1 MVIFKM
7 AVVDPTETPKN
18 LSNSFPQPGA
28 AVPICSFTL
37 IPIPISSLSPLT
49 SSDIH
54 LQILLIQSTVEI
66 TCFLFPWKNTSSE
79 FKFIPIPIPIPS
91 IKSPSSTLLPI
102 CSLQPIL
109 ANMPEF
115 AAAAESLPDPIL
127 FGKYEL
133 GKLLGCGAFAKVYHA
148 RNIATG
154 ESVAIKAVNKLKV
167 VNGGCSAHV
176 KREIAIMRRLRHP
189 HVVRLY
195 EVLATKTKIYFVM
208 EFARGGEL
216 FAKVS
221 KGRFSENLSRRYFQQ
236 LITAVGYCH
245 SRGIFHR
252 DLKPENLL
260 LDDNFD
266 LRVTDF
272 GLSALTDQIR
282 PDGLLHTL
290 CGTPA
295 YVAPEILAKKGYDG
309 AKVDV
314 WSCGIILYVLTAGYL
329 PFNDSNLM
337 AMYRKIYRGDFRCP
351 KWTSPDLRRFL
362 SRLLDTNPA
371 TRITVDEILR
381 DPWFSKGF
389 QDQEKLHLED
399 SASDLYGDVS
409 NSKCLNAFDLIS
421 FSPGFDLTGL
431 LNEPEISAGV
441 ERFVSAEPPEKIIGK
456 VEEVS
461 ESESAAA
468 VEKNGWGAKVE
479 SLDGAFVVIINIFRL
494 TEELVVVEIKKKEVD
509 QEFQIWKHKLRPQ
522 LDCLIYQTNT
532 A

>member
-1 MVIFKM
+1 MPAF
-7 AVVDPTETPKN
+7 DDNPP
-18 LSNSFPQPGA
+18 PRG
-28 AVPICSFTL
+28 
-37 IPIPISSLSPLT
+37 LT
-49 SSDIH
+49 RGD
-54 LQILLIQSTVEI
+54 
-66 TCFLFPWKNTSSE
+66 
-79 FKFIPIPIPIPS
+79 
-91 IKSPSSTLLPI
+91 
-102 CSLQPIL
+102 
-109 ANMPEF
+109 
-115 AAAAESLPDPIL
+115 SLPEGIL

-133 GKLLGCGAFAKVYHA
+133 GKLLGCGAFAKVYHG
-148 RNIATG
+148 RNVVTG
-154 ESVAIKAVNKLKV
+154 QSVAIKAVNKLKV
-167 VNGGCSAHV
+167 LKGGFTAHV

-189 HVVRLY
+189 NVVRLF

-208 EFARGGEL
+208 EFAKGGEL

-266 LRVTDF
+266 LRVSDF

-309 AKVDV
+309 AKIDV
-314 WSCGIILYVLTAGYL
+314 WSCGIILYVLTTGYL

-362 SRLLDTNPA
+362 SRLLDTNPE
-371 TRITVDEILR
+371 TRITVDEIYR
-381 DPWFSKGF
+381 DPWFVKGF
-389 QDQEKLHLED
+389 QEEKFQQLED
-399 SASDLYGDVS
+399 SPSELYGGV
-409 NSKCLNAFDLIS
+409 NNAKCLTAFDLIS

-431 LNEPEISAGV
+431 INETEFSSGV
-441 ERFVSAEPPEKIIGK
+441 ERFLSAESPEKIIVT
-456 VEEVS
+456 VEEITKS
-461 ESESAAA
+461 ENAV

-479 SLDGAFVVIINIFRL
+479 GMDGGFVAVIDIFRL
-494 TEELVVVEIKKKEVD
+494 TEELVVVEIKNRVREID
-509 QEFQIWKHKLRPQ
+509 QDRQIWKDILRPQ
-522 LDCLIYQTNT
+522 LECLIYRSD
-532 A
+532 

>member
-1 MVIFKM
+1 MPAF
-7 AVVDPTETPKN
+7 DDNPP
-18 LSNSFPQPGA
+18 PGG
-28 AVPICSFTL
+28 
-37 IPIPISSLSPLT
+37 LT
-49 SSDIH
+49 RGD
-54 LQILLIQSTVEI
+54 
-66 TCFLFPWKNTSSE
+66 
-79 FKFIPIPIPIPS
+79 
-91 IKSPSSTLLPI
+91 
-102 CSLQPIL
+102 
-109 ANMPEF
+109 
-115 AAAAESLPDPIL
+115 SLPEGIL

-133 GKLLGCGAFAKVYHA
+133 GKLLGCGAFAKVYHG
-148 RNIATG
+148 RNVVTG
-154 ESVAIKAVNKLKV
+154 QSVAIKAVNKLKV
-167 VNGGCSAHV
+167 LKGGFTAHV

-189 HVVRLY
+189 NVVRLF

-208 EFARGGEL
+208 EFAKGGEL

-266 LRVTDF
+266 LRVSDF

-309 AKVDV
+309 AKIDV
-314 WSCGIILYVLTAGYL
+314 WSCGIILYVLTTGYL

-362 SRLLDTNPA
+362 SRLLDTNPE
-371 TRITVDEILR
+371 TRITVDEIYR
-381 DPWFSKGF
+381 DPWFVKGF
-389 QDQEKLHLED
+389 QEEKFQQLED
-399 SASDLYGDVS
+399 SPSELYGDV
-409 NSKCLNAFDLIS
+409 NNAKCLTAFDLIS

-431 LNEPEISAGV
+431 INETEFSSGV
-441 ERFVSAEPPEKIIGK
+441 ERFLSAESPEKIIVT
-456 VEEVS
+456 VEEITKS
-461 ESESAAA
+461 ENAV

-479 SLDGAFVVIINIFRL
+479 GMDGGFVAVIDIFRL
-494 TEELVVVEIKKKEVD
+494 TEELVVVEIKNRVREID
-509 QEFQIWKHKLRPQ
+509 QDRQIWKDILRPQ
-522 LDCLIYQTNT
+522 LECLIYRSD
-532 A
+532 

>member
-1 MVIFKM
+1 MPAF
-7 AVVDPTETPKN
+7 VDDNPP
-18 LSNSFPQPGA
+18 
-28 AVPICSFTL
+28 
-37 IPIPISSLSPLT
+37 
-49 SSDIH
+49 
-54 LQILLIQSTVEI
+54 
-66 TCFLFPWKNTSSE
+66 
-79 FKFIPIPIPIPS
+79 
-91 IKSPSSTLLPI
+91 
-102 CSLQPIL
+102 
-109 ANMPEF
+109 MPELF
-115 AAAAESLPDPIL
+115 SGGGDSAVL
-127 FGKYEL
+127 FGKYEI
-133 GKLLGCGAFAKVYHA
+133 GKLLGCGAFAKVYHG
-148 RNIATG
+148 RNVLTG
-154 ESVAIKAVNKLKV
+154 QSVAIKAVSKLKV
-167 VNGGCSAHV
+167 LKGGFTAHV

-189 HVVRLY
+189 NVVRLF

-208 EFARGGEL
+208 EFAKGGEL
-216 FAKVS
+216 FARVS

-266 LRVTDF
+266 LRVSDF
-272 GLSALTDQIR
+272 GLSAFTDQIR

-309 AKVDV
+309 AKIDV
-314 WSCGIILYVLTAGYL
+314 WSCGIILYVLTTGYL

-362 SRLLDTNPA
+362 SRLLDTNPD

-381 DPWFSKGF
+381 DPWFTKGV
-389 QDQEKLHLED
+389 QDQEIQEMQEKLHFDD
-399 SASDLYGDVS
+399 SESEIYGDIN

-431 LNEPEISAGV
+431 INETEFSSGV
-441 ERFVSAEPPEKIIGK
+441 ERFLSAESPEKIIET
-456 VEEVS
+456 VEEISRS
-461 ESESAAA
+461 ENAT

-479 SLDGAFVVIINIFRL
+479 GHDGGFVTVIDIFRL
-494 TEELVVVEIKKKEVD
+494 TEELVVVEIKNRERELD
-509 QEFQIWKHKLRPQ
+509 QDRQIWKDKLRPQ
-522 LDCLIYQTNT
+522 LDCLMYQSD
-532 A
+532 